1 MTLEQALEQY
11 HDVFG
16 ENYPLY
22 VCYRSDEEEIE
33 KILRCIQSGEKAK
46 EPVYKPGAIYYAH
59 ARLEP
64 GEYV

>member
-33 KILRCIQSGEKAK
+33 KILKCIQSGEKAK
-46 EPVYKPGAIYYAH
+46 EPVYKPGAIY
-59 ARLEP
+59 
-64 GEYV
+64 